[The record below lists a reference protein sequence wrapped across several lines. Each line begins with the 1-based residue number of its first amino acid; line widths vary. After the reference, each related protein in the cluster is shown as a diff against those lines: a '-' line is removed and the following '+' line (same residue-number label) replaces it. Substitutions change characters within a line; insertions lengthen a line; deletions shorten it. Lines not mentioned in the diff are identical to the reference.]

1 MKNKKLFTLD
11 DLYSFFLKQN
21 QNVKFT
27 SKESNSEIVVQVL
40 GSLSFDKDNSQYGLA
55 PVHLQAC
62 HTGRNRNG
70 SSISSKV
77 MKNAFPTFKNKPI
90 LAYIHEIEN
99 EDGEKEEVFGWH
111 AMHEDEDGNYI
122 YDEQIVGVIP
132 DSANP
137 TLKYDDDKGKY
148 YVNVDG
154 YLFEEYSHAKQ
165 ILQKTITSAVSIEI
179 NVTELSFDAK
189 EKVLNIEDFYL
200 SGITILG
207 KDEEGNKVE
216 EGMEGSNIKLTDFS
230 KENNSMFNMNND
242 LLEAV
247 TKLNNVL
254 ATFNIQSL
262 EKGGE
267 GQMNKFE
274 ELLAKY
280 GKTADDIDF
289 DYESL
294 SDEELET
301 KFEELFGENN
311 DGDNET
317 PLTEDNSENFEDGQ
331 EDDSEN
337 DNQEDDNQEDNN
349 EDDNQNYSNE
359 DNNQEDNTNDDNNED
374 NTTEEYSIEY
384 SVNKMNFKVSLNDI
398 QYALTILVNDTYAE
412 SDGTYYSCIVYD
424 DCVVMVDSWTGTA
437 YRQSYKVRKGAYS
450 LTGDRVP
457 VRAVYLTA
465 DEEAE
470 VDKMKTNYSLYEKEL
485 NGYHNAEAKAEKQTI
500 VCKPEFALLS
510 GQSEDYDNFVKE
522 INDDKLHL
530 NYTVEDV
537 QKKCD
542 EYLLAYVKAGN
553 QINFEKDNTTET
565 TKTHM
570 FRLPTQN
577 TKKPKSRY
585 GNLFSKK

>member
-21 QNVKFT
+21 RNVKFT

-40 GSLSFDKDNSQYGLA
+40 GSLSFDKNNSQYGLA

-111 AMHEDEDGNYI
+111 AIHEDEDGNYI

-132 DSANP
+132 DSATP

-207 KDEEGNKVE
+207 KDEDGNKVE

-242 LLEAV
+242 LLDAV
-247 TKLNNVL
+247 NKLNEIL
-254 ATFNIQSL
+254 ASFNIESL

-267 GQMNKFE
+267 SQMNKFE

-280 GKTADDIDF
+280 GKTAEDIDF
-289 DYESL
+289 DYESM

-301 KFEELFGENN
+301 KFEELFGESS
-311 DGDNET
+311 GEDNT
-317 PLTEDNSENFEDGQ
+317 PPTEDDSENFEDGQ
-331 EDDSEN
+331 ENESEDN
-337 DNQEDDNQEDNN
+337 NQEDDNQENN
-349 EDDNQNYSNE
+349 SDDNQEYSNE
-359 DNNQEDNTNDDNNED
+359 EDNQEENVEDNENENNQ
-374 NTTEEYSIEY
+374 EYSIEY
-384 SVNKMNFKVSLNDI
+384 SVNNMNFKTSLNDI
-398 QYALTILVNDTYAE
+398 QYALTTLVNDTYSE

-424 DCVVMVDSWTGTA
+424 DCVVMVDYWTGTA
-437 YRQSYKVRKGAYS
+437 YRQSYKVRKGIYS
-450 LTGDRVP
+450 LTGDRVS

-470 VDKMKTNYSLYEKEL
+470 VDKMKSNYSLYEKEL
-485 NGYHNAEAKAEKQTI
+485 NSYHDAEAKAEKQNI
-500 VCKPEFALLS
+500 VCKPEFSMLK
-510 GQSEDYDNFVKE
+510 GHSEDYDNLVNK

-553 QINFEKDNTTET
+553 QINFEKDNTTEST
-565 TKTHM
+565 QAHL
-570 FRLPTQN
+570 FRLPKQN
-577 TKKPKSRY
+577 TKKSKSRY